1 MPPALEPVCVVG
13 TAAVEPVVAPAVV
26 KLVSVDTLGVTMVTL
41 EVVLETA
48 LVLRRVAREELM
60 VELAKMTEGV
70 STRLTVVLAVMTGRV
85 LCSVVEVVGTLMSI
99 VEVSGEMAVAV
110 LEEMTVS
117 GAELM
122 MGDAATGIAA
132 VEIAGTGVA

>member
-1 MPPALEPVCVVG
+1 
-13 TAAVEPVVAPAVV
+13 
-26 KLVSVDTLGVTMVTL
+26 MVTL

-60 VELAKMTEGV
+60 VELAKMTEGG